1 MSPQTPHLAT
11 GMAMGRLDGG
21 VALVTG
27 GASGLGRAIAA
38 RLAAE
43 GAAGVISDLQRE
55 LGEQTAASLGV
66 TFLAQDV
73 TSEEQWPQ
81 TLQQVSELAGP
92 VSILVNNAGIAGAA
106 DRVSPEDTRFAD
118 WKQIFTVNLDSVF
131 LGCRAG
137 IAAMRHTGGGSI
149 VNMSSIAALLA
160 TPDSTAYGAAKAAV
174 RQLISQSPS
183 TARPSGSRSGATRCT
198 PARSPL
204 RSGTAISRRRP
215 RSAAC
220 QPSSSCARPRP
231 GCRSA
236 PCRSRRTSPRAS
248 RSCSDDAR
256 FITGSELIIDG
267 GLIHCDTFS
276 PSEH

>member
-43 GAAGVISDLQRE
+43 GAAVVISDLQRE

-73 TSEEQWPQ
+73 TSEEQWPR

-174 RQLISQSPS
+174 RQLTKSVAQHC
-183 TARPSGSRSGATRCT
+183 ATERLAIRCNSVH

-220 QPSSSCARPRP
+220 QPSNSCARPRP

-248 RSCSDDAR
+248 RSSAR
-256 FITGSELIIDG
+256 MMPGS
-267 GLIHCDTFS
+267 S
-276 PSEH
+276 PDPS